1 MRILLDTHVLL
12 WSIAASR
19 KLPGD
24 ARALIEAPENEVYF
38 SPASLWEIAIKAELG
53 RKDFR
58 VDVAALYA
66 ALAQTGFAEVPIR
79 AVHAVALARL
89 PDVHRD
95 PFDRML
101 VAQAL
106 TEPLVLLTND
116 ETLSRYPVS
125 IRLL

>member
-66 ALAQTGFAEVPIR
+66 ALPESGFAEVPVR
-79 AVHAVALARL
+79 AVHAVAVARL

-125 IRLL
+125 VRLL